1 MGGELRGGGE
11 GACSEVGPQTESC
24 ERGDGRCT
32 SNLGQLAL
40 LYKSRRYNVE
50 LDTHLHRLD
59 SIISLI
65 RRLDRDP
72 LDFMAIPL
80 DD

>member
-1 MGGELRGGGE
+1 MGGELRSGSE

-24 ERGDGRCT
+24 ERSDGRCT
-32 SNLGQLAL
+32 SNLGQLAQ
-40 LYKSRRYNVE
+40 LYNSTHLICM
-50 LDTHLHRLD
+50 LDTHLHGLD
-59 SIISLI
+59 GIVSLI

>member
-1 MGGELRGGGE
+1 MSGELRRGGE

-24 ERGDGRCT
+24 QRSDGRCT
-32 SNLGQLAL
+32 SNLGYLAL
-40 LYKSRRYNVE
+40 LYNSIRLICM
-50 LDTHLHRLD
+50 LDTHLHGLD
-59 SIISLI
+59 GIISLI